1 MLICF
6 LSSIIGDTVRPSRF
20 LFLTRLILNAVNT
33 ICASIHIPI
42 FFRQIVAKIRQSC
55 LAEHSRHVLMCRL
68 TGLAYG
74 IFLARFVGEV
84 ATHSKDRFALTLF
97 FKLILSIDEVQR
109 V

>member
-1 MLICF
+1 M
-6 LSSIIGDTVRPSRF
+6 
-20 LFLTRLILNAVNT
+20 NT
-33 ICASIHIPI
+33 ICGSINIPI

-55 LAEHSRHVLMCRL
+55 LAEHSSHVLMCHL

-74 IFLARFVGEV
+74 IFLATFVREV
-84 ATHSKDRFALTLF
+84 ATHSKDHFALMLF

>member
-1 MLICF
+1 
-6 LSSIIGDTVRPSRF
+6 
-20 LFLTRLILNAVNT
+20 
-33 ICASIHIPI
+33 
-42 FFRQIVAKIRQSC
+42 
-55 LAEHSRHVLMCRL
+55 MCRL

>member
-1 MLICF
+1 
-6 LSSIIGDTVRPSRF
+6 
-20 LFLTRLILNAVNT
+20 
-33 ICASIHIPI
+33 
-42 FFRQIVAKIRQSC
+42 
-55 LAEHSRHVLMCRL
+55 MCHL

-84 ATHSKDRFALTLF
+84 ATHSEDHFALTLF